1 MNYSSILTVGY
12 CNQIMTFSNYIYIW
26 KVAWHSG
33 KSLWLER
40 VYGLQ
45 KSNLFALSLYFIIF
59 KMNKPMSTLHDYF
72 RDERK
77 YILNILD
84 NS

>member
-1 MNYSSILTVGY
+1 MNYSSILIVGY
-12 CNQIMTFSNYIYIW
+12 CNQIMTFNNYIYIW

-33 KSLWLER
+33 KSLWLC
-40 VYGLQ
+40 LQ

-77 YILNILD
+77 YILNILY